1 MTSLKKQR
9 IIAVIKYTWPLYI
22 ISVVLV
28 IILMNFLFG
37 VTHRTPEHKTLTLFI
52 SGEVTNDKKLKD
64 DLLTKF
70 QDHELKS
77 VSTIS
82 AKVNDGNYS
91 QKLTITGYNGAD
103 ILIIPTSKLD
113 QLDVASFGLELSNE
127 VITSFYQDNTFYK
140 RDDCNY
146 GIKLDKEKIN
156 EYMSLPEEDC
166 YMILNGKSA
175 NIGEYGPKQI
185 KEHNNALILA
195 KDWGM

>member
-1 MTSLKKQR
+1 MTTLKKQR
-9 IIAVIKYTWPLYI
+9 VVTVIKYTWPLYI
-22 ISVVLV
+22 ISVLLI

-37 VTHRTPEHKTLTLFI
+37 VIHRTPDYKTLTLFI

-70 QDHELKS
+70 QDQELKS

-82 AKVNDGNYS
+82 AKVSDGNYS
-91 QKLTITGYNGAD
+91 QKLTVTGYNGAD

-113 QLDVASFGLELSNE
+113 KLDVASFGLELSNE

-140 RDDCNY
+140 KDDVNY
-146 GIKLDKEKIN
+146 GVKLDKEKVKD
-156 EYMSLPEEDC
+156 YMSLPEEDC
-166 YMILNGKSA
+166 YMILNGKSE
-175 NIGEYGPKQI
+175 NIGEYGPNQI
-185 KEHNNALILA
+185 KEHSNALILA

>member
-1 MTSLKKQR
+1 MTTLKKQR
-9 IIAVIKYTWPLYI
+9 VVTVIKYTWPLYI
-22 ISVVLV
+22 ISVLLI

-37 VTHRTPEHKTLTLFI
+37 VIHRTPDYKTLTLFI

-70 QDHELKS
+70 QDQELKS

-82 AKVNDGNYS
+82 AKVSDGNYS
-91 QKLTITGYNGAD
+91 QKLTVTGYNGAD

-113 QLDVASFGLELSNE
+113 KLDVASFGLELSNE

-140 RDDCNY
+140 KDDVNY
-146 GIKLDKEKIN
+146 GIKLDKEKVKD
-156 EYMSLPEEDC
+156 YMSLPEEDC
-166 YMILNGKSA
+166 YMILNGKSE
-175 NIGEYGPKQI
+175 NIGEYGPNQI
-185 KEHNNALILA
+185 KEHSNALILA

>member
-1 MTSLKKQR
+1 MTTLKKQR
-9 IIAVIKYTWPLYI
+9 VVTVIKYTWPLYI
-22 ISVVLV
+22 ISVLLI

-37 VTHRTPEHKTLTLFI
+37 VIHRTPDYKILTLFI

-70 QDHELKS
+70 QDQELKS

-82 AKVNDGNYS
+82 AKVSDGNYS
-91 QKLTITGYNGAD
+91 QKLTVTGYNGAD

-113 QLDVASFGLELSNE
+113 KLDVASFGLELSNE

-140 RDDCNY
+140 KDDVNY
-146 GIKLDKEKIN
+146 GIKLDKEKV
-156 EYMSLPEEDC
+156 EDYMSLPEEDC
-166 YMILNGKSA
+166 YMILNGKSE
-175 NIGEYGPKQI
+175 NIGKYGPNQI

>member
-1 MTSLKKQR
+1 MTTLKKQR
-9 IIAVIKYTWPLYI
+9 VVTVIKYTWPLYI
-22 ISVVLV
+22 ISVLLV

-37 VTHRTPEHKTLTLFI
+37 VIHRTPDYKTLTLFI
-52 SGEVTNDKKLKD
+52 SGEVTNDKRLKE

-70 QDHELKS
+70 QDQELKS

-82 AKVNDGNYS
+82 AKVSDGNYS
-91 QKLTITGYNGAD
+91 QKLTVTGYNGAD

-113 QLDVASFGLELSNE
+113 KLDVASFGLELSNE

-140 RDDCNY
+140 KDDVNY
-146 GIKLDKEKIN
+146 GIKLDKEKVKD
-156 EYMSLPEEDC
+156 YMSLPEEDC
-166 YMILNGKSA
+166 YMILNGKSE
-175 NIGEYGPKQI
+175 NIGEYGPNQI

>member
-1 MTSLKKQR
+1 MTTLKKQR
-9 IIAVIKYTWPLYI
+9 VVTVIKYTWPLYI
-22 ISVVLV
+22 ISVLLI

-37 VTHRTPEHKTLTLFI
+37 VIHRTPDYKTLTLFI

-70 QDHELKS
+70 QDQELKS

-82 AKVNDGNYS
+82 AKVSDGNYS
-91 QKLTITGYNGAD
+91 QKLTVTGYNGAD

-113 QLDVASFGLELSNE
+113 KLDVASFGLELSNE

-140 RDDCNY
+140 KDDVNY
-146 GIKLDKEKIN
+146 GIKLDKEKVKD
-156 EYMSLPEEDC
+156 YMSLPEEDC
-166 YMILNGKSA
+166 YMILNGKSE
-175 NIGEYGPKQI
+175 NIGEYGPNQI
-185 KEHNNALILA
+185 NEHNNALILA